1 MQSVREIVGRL
12 GRDKR
17 VEQIVLRI
25 AGVRALNADLQDLC
39 QMIYL
44 TLLEYDADKLNDL
57 WENDAINFLIVRL
70 VLFNLRSKTSR
81 YYYIIKIFSARS
93 TDLSAVEYKTEDEGA

>member
-1 MQSVREIVGRL
+1 MTVQEIVARL
-12 GRDKR
+12 GREKR

-25 AGVRALNADLQDLC
+25 AGITALSADLKDLC

-44 TLLEYDADKLNDL
+44 TLLEYPQDKLNDL
-57 WENDAINFLIVRL
+57 WESAAINFLIVRL

-81 YYYIIKIFSARS
+81 YYYMIKIFSARS
-93 TDLSAVEYKTEDEGA
+93 TDLAAVEYKTDNEG

>member
-1 MQSVREIVGRL
+1 MTVQEIVARL
-12 GRDKR
+12 GREKR

-25 AGVRALNADLQDLC
+25 AGITALSADLKDLC

-44 TLLEYDADKLNDL
+44 TLLEYPQDKLNDL
-57 WENDAINFLIVRL
+57 WENAAINFLIVRL

-81 YYYIIKIFSARS
+81 YYYMIKIFSARS
-93 TDLSAVEYKTEDEGA
+93 TDLAAVEYKTDNEG

>member
-1 MQSVREIVGRL
+1 MMTVQEIVARL
-12 GRDKR
+12 GREKR

-25 AGVRALNADLQDLC
+25 AGITALSADLKDLC

-44 TLLEYDADKLNDL
+44 TLLEYPQDKLNDL
-57 WENDAINFLIVRL
+57 WESAAINFLIVRL

-81 YYYIIKIFSARS
+81 YYYMIKIFSARS
-93 TDLSAVEYKTEDEGA
+93 TDLAAVEYKTDNEG